1 MAIHFSSLPA
11 LAFLITPH
19 KSWNG
24 ASITNPTNT
33 MDPLDFYE
41 DDLQETRAERL
52 AYDEEVR
59 RELEECWDGEGRRQ
73 GGDVTMQEV
82 VIGGRAAD
90 VAMREAVPDETVVPK
105 ATPPIAADPSAPA
118 ILFGNQPAT
127 TSTNKDQTK
136 DAAKTKYLQQLSKR
150 VKSTPVISRSKTV
163 QIIPDPASTSKPQV
177 KGKEKAPSLP
187 VPLPS
192 MIAPQ
197 GPAPKPQ
204 KISPKLQ
211 IILLNHTAF
220 IHATSGTKPPKQR
233 KVKGMVAMD
242 KINVGKVS
250 EVFKGC
256 VVAVVHHL
264 SAKPEQLVTRWT
276 IVSSPLSSFRS
287 GGILISCVISKVHQH
302 GGEACVRYTPE
313 VTHIACDHDVTDS
326 ALCEYLGIKDMAELP
341 KGLPVVAWDWFVK
354 CQSVSPSI
362 YRDRRMRAERKG

>member
-1 MAIHFSSLPA
+1 VM
-11 LAFLITPH
+11 
-19 KSWNG
+19 
-24 ASITNPTNT
+24 
-33 MDPLDFYE
+33 
-41 DDLQETRAERL
+41 
-52 AYDEEVR
+52 
-59 RELEECWDGEGRRQ
+59 EG
-73 GGDVTMQEV
+73 
-82 VIGGRAAD
+82 
-90 VAMREAVPDETVVPK
+90 AVPEETVVPK

-192 MIAPQ
+192 MGAPAPPTS
-197 GPAPKPQ
+197 GPAQKPP

-220 IHATSGTKPPKQR
+220 IHATLGTKPPKQR

-250 EVFKGC
+250 EVFKEC

-276 IVSSPLSSFRS
+276 IVSPLRCLHFIERS
-287 GGILISCVISKVHQH
+287 VDILRKVHQH
-302 GGEACVRYTPE
+302 GGEACVRYEPR
-313 VTHIACDHDVTDS
+313 VTHIACDHDVTES
-326 ALCEYLGIKDMAELP
+326 ALCEYLGIRDMGELP

-354 CQSVSPSI
+354 CQSVSPS
-362 YRDRRMRAERKG
+362 DCFG